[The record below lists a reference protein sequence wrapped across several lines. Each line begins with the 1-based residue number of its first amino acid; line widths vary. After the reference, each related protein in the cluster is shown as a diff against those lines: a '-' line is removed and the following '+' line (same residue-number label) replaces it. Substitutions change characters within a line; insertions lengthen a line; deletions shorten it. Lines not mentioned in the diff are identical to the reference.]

1 MMVPD
6 SSKPTMRIVVLDG
19 HTMNPGDN
27 PWDEIAALGEL
38 TVYERT
44 PRGQLL
50 ERAGTAEVIITNKVP
65 VTAEDFDRLPNLK
78 MIAVTATGYNVVD
91 VAAARAR
98 GIPVCNVPV
107 YATAGVAQF
116 TFALLLELCHHVGA
130 HDDSV
135 KQGTWTACPD
145 FCYWEA
151 PRIELADRVFGV
163 VGYGRI
169 GRKVARIA
177 MALDMKVI
185 ACDQE
190 RAPGSAEG
198 EVRFVDMRTLFSE
211 ADVVSL
217 HCPQTPETT
226 GLVNTERLKL
236 MRRHAF
242 LINTARGDLVV
253 ERDLADALN
262 NGRIAGAAVDVVA
275 VEPIR
280 ADNPLLTARNIII
293 TPHMAWAGQAARKR
307 LMAITAE
314 NIRAFQRGK
323 PINVVN

>member
-1 MMVPD
+1 
-6 SSKPTMRIVVLDG
+6 MRIVVVDG
-19 HTMNPGDN
+19 QTMNPGDN

-38 TVYERT
+38 TVYERSAHE
-44 PRGQLL
+44 QLL
-50 ERAGTAEVIITNKVP
+50 ERAGGADVIVTNKVP
-65 VTAEDFDRLPNLK
+65 VTAEDLGRLVKLK

-91 VAAARAR
+91 VAAARVR

-130 HDDSV
+130 HDASV
-135 KQGTWTACPD
+135 KQGTWTRSPD
-145 FCYWEA
+145 FSYCET
-151 PRIELADRVFGV
+151 PQIELADRVFGV

-177 MALDMKVI
+177 RAFDMKVI
-185 ACDQE
+185 ACDQQ
-190 RAPGSAEG
+190 RAPGTAEG
-198 EVRFVDMRTLFSE
+198 EIRFVDMRTLFTE

-226 GLVNTERLKL
+226 GLVNADRLKL
-236 MRRHAF
+236 MRPHAF
-242 LINTARGDLVV
+242 LINTGRGGLVV

-262 NGRIAGAAVDVVA
+262 DERIAAAAVDVVA
-275 VEPIR
+275 IEPIR
-280 ADNPLLTARNIII
+280 GDNPLLTARNIII
-293 TPHMAWAGQAARKR
+293 TPHMAWAGLAARKR

-323 PINVVN
+323 PVNVVN